1 MASFFKK
8 CLEKFLFTKKLFYW
22 FFGIIFLNLHLY
34 SYKICKN
41 ILFMQVYDI
50 YFHKI
55 NQYYNLQ
62 KLKKMRKLH
71 FFQLSS
77 LITFKILQIGHFW
90 GVLPPCFTSLAIRKI
105 ILRHP
110 KCLQKNSRACF
121 FPLVRCG
128 RDGTENPS
136 FTHLN
141 LHGFRFATLF
151 NTTTTVSINRTMLSL

>member
-1 MASFFKK
+1 
-8 CLEKFLFTKKLFYW
+8 
-22 FFGIIFLNLHLY
+22 
-34 SYKICKN
+34 
-41 ILFMQVYDI
+41 MQKHIVYDI

-62 KLKKMRKLH
+62 KLKKMRKMH

-77 LITFKILQIGHFW
+77 LITFKILQIGHFL

-110 KCLQKNSRACF
+110 KCLQKNSKACF

-136 FTHLN
+136 FTH
-141 LHGFRFATLF
+141 F
-151 NTTTTVSINRTMLSL
+151 NFLLKIN

>member
-1 MASFFKK
+1 
-8 CLEKFLFTKKLFYW
+8 
-22 FFGIIFLNLHLY
+22 
-34 SYKICKN
+34 
-41 ILFMQVYDI
+41 MQKHTVYDI

-55 NQYYNLQ
+55 NWYYNLQ
-62 KLKKMRKLH
+62 KLKKMRKMH

-110 KCLQKNSRACF
+110 KCLQKNSKACF

-136 FTHLN
+136 FTHMWQKN
-141 LHGFRFATLF
+141 LSFLPVLYGAS
-151 NTTTTVSINRTMLSL
+151 TVTYGWWTRSYYHPPLIIL

>member
-1 MASFFKK
+1 
-8 CLEKFLFTKKLFYW
+8 
-22 FFGIIFLNLHLY
+22 
-34 SYKICKN
+34 
-41 ILFMQVYDI
+41 MQKHIVYDI

-62 KLKKMRKLH
+62 KLKKMRKMH

-110 KCLQKNSRACF
+110 KCLQKNSKACF

-136 FTHLN
+136 FTQIRWNQQNMSLARPSVWEVLGSILGRGHLVSSTGY
-141 LHGFRFATLF
+141 LYESIRFCQIG
-151 NTTTTVSINRTMLSL
+151 N

>member
-1 MASFFKK
+1 
-8 CLEKFLFTKKLFYW
+8 
-22 FFGIIFLNLHLY
+22 
-34 SYKICKN
+34 
-41 ILFMQVYDI
+41 MQKHIVYDI

-62 KLKKMRKLH
+62 KLKKMRKMH

-77 LITFKILQIGHFW
+77 LITFEILQMSHFW

-110 KCLQKNSRACF
+110 KCLQKNSKACF

-136 FTHLN
+136 FTHILKVEDWKWRLTVILWRWASLSIFHCRHREDCCRAGLN
-141 LHGFRFATLF
+141 ILVGNRRDKLLF
-151 NTTTTVSINRTMLSL
+151 

>member
-1 MASFFKK
+1 
-8 CLEKFLFTKKLFYW
+8 
-22 FFGIIFLNLHLY
+22 
-34 SYKICKN
+34 
-41 ILFMQVYDI
+41 MQKHIVYDI

-62 KLKKMRKLH
+62 KLKKMRKMH

-77 LITFKILQIGHFW
+77 LITFEILQMSHFL

-110 KCLQKNSRACF
+110 KCLQKNCRACF

-136 FTHLN
+136 FTQVCQEWQN
-141 LHGFRFATLF
+141 LKNNNF
-151 NTTTTVSINRTMLSL
+151 NQS